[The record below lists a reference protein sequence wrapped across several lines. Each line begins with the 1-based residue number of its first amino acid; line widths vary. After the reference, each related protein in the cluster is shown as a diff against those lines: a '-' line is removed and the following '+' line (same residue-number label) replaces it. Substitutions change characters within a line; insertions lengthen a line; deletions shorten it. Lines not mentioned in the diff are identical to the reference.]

1 MYRKIKRVAANT
13 QETRRLAVFGLGT
26 AEIIILA
33 VIGGMICMP
42 VAIGV
47 VVMVILSTQNRPRE

>member
-1 MYRKIKRVAANT
+1 VYRKIELAAANT
-13 QETRRLAVFGLGT
+13 QETRRLAVFGLGM

-42 VAIGV
+42 VLIGV
-47 VVMVILSTQNRPRE
+47 VVVVILSTKDRRRE

>member
-42 VAIGV
+42 VVIGV